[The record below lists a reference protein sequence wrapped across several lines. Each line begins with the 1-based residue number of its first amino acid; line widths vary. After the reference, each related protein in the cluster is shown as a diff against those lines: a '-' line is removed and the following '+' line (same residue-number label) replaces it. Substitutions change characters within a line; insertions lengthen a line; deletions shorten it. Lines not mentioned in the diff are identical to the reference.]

1 MSFDIHTVSVPAFL
15 SMLGAMSKM
24 LDKVAAHATAKKI
37 DPLTITGWR
46 LAPDMLTMGRQV
58 QIMCDFAKGAC
69 ARLSGQEVPKWAD
82 DEKTIDELKAR
93 IAKTVDYV
101 KGFTPQ
107 HFVDAPTR
115 EIVLTV
121 AGNEMRFTGSVY
133 LVHFVLPNF
142 YFHASMAYANLR
154 TLGVELGKM
163 DFMGRS

>member
-1 MSFDIHTVSVPAFL
+1 MSFDIYSASVPAFL
-15 SMLGAMSKM
+15 NMLGAMSKM
-24 LDKVAAHATAKKI
+24 LDKAAAHAAAKKI

-46 LAPDMLTMGRQV
+46 LAPDMYTMGRQV
-58 QIMCDFAKGAC
+58 QIMCDFAKGAV
-69 ARLSGQEVPKWAD
+69 ARLAGQDVPKWAD

-101 KGFTPQ
+101 KGFTPE
-107 HFVDAPTR
+107 HFKEAPAR

-154 TLGVELGKM
+154 SLGVELGKM

>member
-1 MSFDIHTVSVPAFL
+1 MSFDIHTASVPAFL
-15 SMLGAMSKM
+15 NMLTAMSKI
-24 LDKVAAHATAKKI
+24 LDKASAHAAAKKI
-37 DPLTITGWR
+37 DPLTITSWR

-69 ARLSGQEVPKWAD
+69 ARLAGQEVPKWAD
-82 DEKTIDELKAR
+82 DEKTIEELKAR

-107 HFVDAPTR
+107 HFEGAPTR

>member
-107 HFVDAPTR
+107 NFVDAPTR